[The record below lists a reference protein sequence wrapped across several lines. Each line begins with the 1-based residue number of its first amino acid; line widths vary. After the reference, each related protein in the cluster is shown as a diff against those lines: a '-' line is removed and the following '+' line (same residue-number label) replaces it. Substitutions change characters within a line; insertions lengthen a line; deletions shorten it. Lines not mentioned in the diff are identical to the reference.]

1 MQKDWIDFERRKQCQ
16 TIKLLIL
23 TAVIFKTGFL
33 VTGSM
38 VLCAAAGT
46 AKAAAVSR
54 MSDRVLSDPPVS
66 EGQRI
71 LGSGKAALKVS
82 EVGFGCMGLNYH
94 RGEHPEKKN

>member
-1 MQKDWIDFERRKQCQ
+1 MSNNETSDFNRRDF
-16 TIKLLIL
+16 L
-23 TAVIFKTGFL
+23 KTGFL

-38 VLCAAAGT
+38 VLGATAVP
-46 AKAAAVSR
+46 AKAAASSR
-54 MSDRVLSDPPVS
+54 ISGRVLSNPPVS

-94 RGEHPEKKN
+94 CGEHPEKKN